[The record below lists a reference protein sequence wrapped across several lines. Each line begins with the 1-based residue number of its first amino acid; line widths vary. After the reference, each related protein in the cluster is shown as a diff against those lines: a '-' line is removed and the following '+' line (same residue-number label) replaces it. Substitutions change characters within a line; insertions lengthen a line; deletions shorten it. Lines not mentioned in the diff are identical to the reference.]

1 MGIIREKSVLP
12 MPGFVSYN
20 KSPSGLLFHDCLL
33 DNSTSLNSC
42 LLWRISKE
50 KRLELEQ
57 LVPLPICFDVIFI
70 PFLLFSFLFFFSFFF
85 CIQNIPRSITEFL
98 STCILTQCE
107 PNAKNE
113 IYKWL
118 RESAEASHQHIIV
131 RNELALLRM
140 IFDKFPTASHVVI
153 WEPWPA
159 VDLNFMRQRPWLRT
173 LRLALKITER

>member
-42 LLWRISKE
+42 LLWRIYKE

-70 PFLLFSFLFFFSFFF
+70 PFLIFSFLFFFFLFLQLKR
-85 CIQNIPRSITEFL
+85 IQNIPRSITEFL
-98 STCILTQCE
+98 TTCILSQCK
-107 PNAKNE
+107 PNAKNK

-118 RESAEASHQHIIV
+118 RESAEASHQHSSEWISS
-131 RNELALLRM
+131 LGFL
-140 IFDKFPTASHVVI
+140 KFSV
-153 WEPWPA
+153 
-159 VDLNFMRQRPWLRT
+159 NFQLQVM
-173 LRLALKITER
+173 

>member
-50 KRLELEQ
+50 KRLEIEH

-70 PFLLFSFLFFFSFFF
+70 HFLLFSFFSFFF
-85 CIQNIPRSITEFL
+85 LFLRLKRIQNIPRSITEFL
-98 STCILTQCE
+98 STCILSQCK
-107 PNAKNE
+107 PNARNE
-113 IYKWL
+113 TYKWL
-118 RESAEASHQHIIV
+118 RESAEASHQHMIV
-131 RNELALLRM
+131 WN
-140 IFDKFPTASHVVI
+140 V
-153 WEPWPA
+153 
-159 VDLNFMRQRPWLRT
+159 
-173 LRLALKITER
+173 